1 MEDKKYLVSENLT
14 FKEVIDKINCL
25 DAKCVFAVDKNLK
38 LKGSLTDGDI
48 RRAILKKANFHTKI
62 KKFINPNPKNLNYQD
77 FLNKKFPKFNKENIE
92 EYKLLPVIDKK
103 KRVIKVLDLKK
114 NLIKK
119 NHNLKSYSKVPVVIM
134 AGGKGTRLKPFTDI
148 IPKPLIPVNGKSMI
162 EHILEKFHE
171 FSFKN
176 FFLSINF
183 KSNLVKSFFSLNK
196 EYKIKFLHEKKPL
209 GTAGSLKNIKLKK
222 EKEFI
227 VINCDTLLKIN
238 FQSLF
243 QYHKNKK
250 YILTIVAS
258 QQIDKI
264 PYGVCKLNGK
274 LELKKIDEK
283 PSRNFFANTGCYV
296 VNAKVLKYIKKNT
309 KIDMDDLITLLLKK
323 GHKIGIFPINYEE
336 WSDLGNF
343 KGIDNYLGTKD

>member
-114 NLIKK
+114 SLIKK

-134 AGGKGTRLKPFTDI
+134 AGGKGTRLKPLTNV
-148 IPKPLIPVNGKSMI
+148 IPKPLIPLGDNTIAEEIMNRFVDVGCSNFYLSVNYKAETIKHYFEQLNNGS
-162 EHILEKFHE
+162 ILNIIHSLFTFH
-171 FSFKN
+171 KN
-176 FFLSINF
+176 
-183 KSNLVKSFFSLNK
+183 
-196 EYKIKFLHEKKPL
+196 P
-209 GTAGSLKNIKLKK
+209 LKN
-222 EKEFI
+222 
-227 VINCDTLLKIN
+227 
-238 FQSLF
+238 
-243 QYHKNKK
+243 
-250 YILTIVAS
+250 
-258 QQIDKI
+258 
-264 PYGVCKLNGK
+264 
-274 LELKKIDEK
+274 
-283 PSRNFFANTGCYV
+283 
-296 VNAKVLKYIKKNT
+296 
-309 KIDMDDLITLLLKK
+309 
-323 GHKIGIFPINYEE
+323 
-336 WSDLGNF
+336 
-343 KGIDNYLGTKD
+343 